1 MGYTSIEA
9 ASYNDGKFYGNT
21 PEEFKRDVEA
31 VGMKVLS
38 SHCGK
43 GLSDEE
49 LASGDFSESMKWW
62 DQCIAAHKAG
72 GMEYIADPVPS
83 RPQDAEGH
91 ADLLQL
97 PQRDREEMPG
107 KPGIKYGYHNHAHEF
122 QKIEDKA
129 VMLDYMIENTDPENL
144 FIELDVYWAVMGEA
158 SPSITSTNTPA
169 VSKCSISRIAAKS
182 ARAAMVGFD
191 AIFENAKTAGV
202 ENIIVEVEQYSYDV
216 EKSVKLSLDYLLKA
230 PFVKASYSK

>member
-1 MGYTSIEA
+1 
-9 ASYNDGKFYGNT
+9 
-21 PEEFKRDVEA
+21 
-31 VGMKVLS
+31 
-38 SHCGK
+38 
-43 GLSDEE
+43 
-49 LASGDFSESMKWW
+49 MKWW
-62 DQCIAAHKAG
+62 DQCIAAHKAA
-72 GMEYIADPVPS
+72 GMEYIVTPYLPVPKTLKDM
-83 RPQDAEGH
+83 QTYCNYLNAIGKKC
-91 ADLLQL
+91 
-97 PQRDREEMPG
+97 REA
-107 KPGIKYGYHNHAHEF
+107 GIKYGYHNHAHEF

>member
-62 DQCIAAHKAG
+62 DQCIAAHKAA
-72 GMEYIADPVPS
+72 GMEYIVTPYLPVPKTLKDM
-83 RPQDAEGH
+83 QTYCNYLNAIGKKC
-91 ADLLQL
+91 
-97 PQRDREEMPG
+97 REA
-107 KPGIKYGYHNHAHEF
+107 GIKYGYHNHAHEF

-158 SPSITSTNTPA
+158 SPVDYFHKYPGRFKMLHIKDRREIGQSG
-169 VSKCSISRIAAKS
+169 
-182 ARAAMVGFD
+182 MVGFD

-216 EKSVKLSLDYLLKA
+216 EKSVKLSLDYLLKT